1 MITSYAHAALT
12 VKDMDKSLA
21 FYTEALGFKKAFDL
35 KNPQTGAPW
44 IEYLLVS
51 PGQFLE
57 LFYGGEEDCPWH
69 DRLIGFNHLCF
80 EVADITSSVQQ
91 IRDAGYSI
99 DIEPQQGVDGNWQAW
114 TRDPNGVRIEL
125 RQIMPESP
133 QYSYR

>member
-57 LFYGGEEDCPWH
+57 LFYGGKDAPAVP
-69 DRLIGFNHLCF
+69 DAAGFNHLCF
-80 EVADITSSVQQ
+80 AVDDLEATVQRV
-91 IRDAGYSI
+91 RDAGFPI
-99 DIEPQQGVDGNWQAW
+99 DVEPQMGSDHNWQAW
-114 TRDPNGVRIEL
+114 VRDPDGVRIEL
-125 RQIMPESP
+125 MKIMPESP
-133 QYSYR
+133 QAAFY